1 MRLVLAW
8 EPPRGR
14 LAGRAKRPARWSRAG
29 VGGVVVGW
37 SGGGRDRGRACAW
50 SLIAWQSRSCTIAIL
65 VVTSQIAI
73 STSAVAQAAAEM

>member
-1 MRLVLAW
+1 MAGQAVAGIAAVL
-8 EPPRGR
+8 G
-14 LAGRAKRPARWSRAG
+14 
-29 VGGVVVGW
+29 
-37 SGGGRDRGRACAW
+37 AW